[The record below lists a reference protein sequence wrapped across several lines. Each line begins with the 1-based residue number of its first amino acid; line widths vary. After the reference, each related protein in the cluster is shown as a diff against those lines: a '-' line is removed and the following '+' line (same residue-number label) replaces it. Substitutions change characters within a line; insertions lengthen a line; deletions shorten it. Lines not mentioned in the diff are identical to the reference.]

1 MKKITII
8 AMILSFGLA
17 SATTPVMAETS
28 ADTSGNAIGAENANI
43 LDKCAEE
50 SGKDSIICL
59 LKLGVNILSVGVGI
73 LGVIGIS
80 VSGVHYL
87 TAAGSEEKT
96 RKAKRRLFEI
106 VIGLAAYAVMYF
118 LLAWLL
124 PSVGR

>member
-1 MKKITII
+1 MKKIAII
-8 AMILSFGLA
+8 AMILSLGLA
-17 SATTPVMAETS
+17 SITAPVMAAEPAS
-28 ADTSGNAIGAENANI
+28 VFGKAIGAENANI
-43 LDKCAEE
+43 LDGCAEE

-80 VSGVHYL
+80 VSGVQYL
-87 TAAGSEEKT
+87 TAGGSEEKT

-124 PSVGR
+124 PSVGQ